1 MVIIDTNVVIEY
13 LRGNAKIASVVD
25 TYVERSGIAITSL
38 SRYELLQ
45 RFYKDQALLSF
56 LADTEVYAF
65 DKRAS
70 DKAAELWHKLKSK
83 GKMVDDIDLLIA
95 SVALSNGEELLTMDN
110 SFKNIDG
117 NITIITK

>member
-13 LRGNAKIASVVD
+13 LKGNAKIASVVD
-25 TYVERSGIAITSL
+25 TYGERSGIAITSL

-45 RFYKDQALLSF
+45 RFYKDQTLLSF
-56 LADTEVYAF
+56 LVDTETYGF

-95 SVALSNGEELLTMDN
+95 SVALSNGEELLTLDN
-110 SFKNIDG
+110 GFKNIDG